1 MKWSIGMEW
10 KDRIVVRIGAMR
22 DAKQEHREDEGMLI
36 IILYEYVYYHMLS
49 SHTIIAVQCSSA
61 QQMQLSIHAAQQL
74 IIIFVSQHGK
84 AQITYLHY

>member
-36 IILYEYVYYHMLS
+36 IILYECILS
-49 SHTIIAVQCSSA
+49 YAIIAHYHRSTLQLRSA
-61 QQMQLSIHAAQQL
+61 QYSAVLATQRERC
-74 IIIFVSQHGK
+74 G
-84 AQITYLHY
+84 